1 MPMTQQFVY
10 CAYMKDDKPTE
21 RSKVFGFDIWE
32 ETEGEEIPFTRRNP
46 CKFAI
51 RQTYKDGYT
60 RLLLPQGNIPEPE
73 LTPLVS
79 DMNAESENLGF
90 GCSFSFEKIKRA
102 L

>member
-1 MPMTQQFVY
+1 
-10 CAYMKDDKPTE
+10 MKDDKPTE

-60 RLLLPQGNIPEPE
+60 RLLLPQSIIPEPE
-73 LTPLVS
+73 FTPLVS
-79 DMNAESENLGF
+79 DMNAESENLEF
-90 GCSFSFEKIKRA
+90 GCTYNFERVQ
-102 L
+102 